1 MSRAIALTLFASL
14 LAAGPAVAD
23 NTSLITLGVGGQY
36 GFGSPAAAEAPDA
49 ARYQYGVLTR
59 VKLLRFIGLEFAAQ
73 LDEHP
78 ASQAE
83 RVLSPRFQIGA
94 LLHVIPTDW
103 FSVYAAAGLGAHTL
117 SDTLDLDGTTTSV
130 FVGPGLEVYLGDH
143 LTLGL
148 DVRVRAPGP
157 NHLKRE
163 VVDTM
168 SSDPLQDLV
177 RLDQWQGNVS
187 LAWYF

>member
-1 MSRAIALTLFASL
+1 MLRITLLAALASL
-14 LAAGPAVAD
+14 LTAAPALAD
-23 NTSLITLGVGGQY
+23 NTSLITLGLGGQY

-83 RVLSPRFQIGA
+83 RILSPRFQVGA

-103 FSVYAAAGLGAHTL
+103 FSLYAAAGLGAHAL
-117 SDTLDLDGTTTSV
+117 SDTLNLDGASTSI
-130 FVGPGLEVYLGDH
+130 FVGPGLEVFLGDH

-157 NHLKRE
+157 HHLKRE

-168 SSDPLQDLV
+168 SSEPLADLV